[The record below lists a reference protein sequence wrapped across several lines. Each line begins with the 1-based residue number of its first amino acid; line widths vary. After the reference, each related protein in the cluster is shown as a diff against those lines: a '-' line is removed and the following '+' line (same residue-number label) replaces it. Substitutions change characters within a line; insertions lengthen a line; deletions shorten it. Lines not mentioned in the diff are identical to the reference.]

1 MSPDPARLP
10 DGRAAGHSSGQL
22 SGQSPGYRADVDGL
36 RAVAVLAVL
45 FFHAGWSRF
54 SGGFVGVDVFFVI
67 SGYVIA
73 LSLFRDL
80 DAGRF
85 SLSGFFARRARRI
98 LPALTAVL
106 LGTLL
111 VSLLVVPPVYF
122 QPFADSLV
130 AASLFFSNL
139 HFWQTSS
146 YFNNDMPFRPLLHT
160 WSLGVEE
167 QFYIAAPVCLLL
179 IQRFLGGR
187 WRLAVTLCLLASFGL
202 NLYAVRHGHIDA
214 AFYLPFTR
222 AWEFLLGVLI
232 ALAPGPGLSRGVREA
247 GVLAGLATIA
257 GAVLFYGPGTL
268 FPGLSALWPCLGAG
282 AVIWFGKPGG
292 ERAIPVLSRVL
303 ALPPVVWTGRISYS
317 LYLVHWPVLV
327 LAPFLLMRK
336 LSFGETLAALALCFL
351 LAWLLYRL
359 VETPMRRVGWKTPL
373 VLGAALACALGTA
386 VAGWAGAN
394 INARAFASQP
404 AYARVPDM
412 YGAEQAWGVGTCL
425 LRDGQSWTDWAGDT
439 CILGEGEGPPVLLFG
454 DSFAA
459 HYIPGLRESGLTAG
473 NRVIEYAMEGCP
485 PTLDPA
491 SPGGPACYAFRE
503 HVVEIASRYHV
514 RHVIVAGSWLEYG
527 TGPSVQVESTL
538 TALKAAGLEVILLGQ
553 PPNFHI
559 PPYLILARTL
569 PAETAEASLPLSR
582 EARAMNRKLAAIAA
596 RTGARFIDPSAA
608 LCPEGA
614 CLVRVRNEDIYLD
627 YGHFTLAGSSF
638 AVERYFPELLR

>member
-1 MSPDPARLP
+1 
-10 DGRAAGHSSGQL
+10 
-22 SGQSPGYRADVDGL
+22 V
-36 RAVAVLAVL
+36 
-45 FFHAGWSRF
+45 
-54 SGGFVGVDVFFVI
+54 
-67 SGYVIA
+67 
-73 LSLFRDL
+73 
-80 DAGRF
+80 
-85 SLSGFFARRARRI
+85 
-98 LPALTAVL
+98 
-106 LGTLL
+106 
-111 VSLLVVPPVYF
+111 
-122 QPFADSLV
+122 
-130 AASLFFSNL
+130 
-139 HFWQTSS
+139 
-146 YFNNDMPFRPLLHT
+146 
-160 WSLGVEE
+160 
-167 QFYIAAPVCLLL
+167 
-179 IQRFLGGR
+179 
-187 WRLAVTLCLLASFGL
+187 
-202 NLYAVRHGHIDA
+202 HG
-214 AFYLPFTR
+214 
-222 AWEFLLGVLI
+222 
-232 ALAPGPGLSRGVREA
+232 
-247 GVLAGLATIA
+247 
-257 GAVLFYGPGTL
+257 
-268 FPGLSALWPCLGAG
+268 
-282 AVIWFGKPGG
+282 
-292 ERAIPVLSRVL
+292 
-303 ALPPVVWTGRISYS
+303 
-317 LYLVHWPVLV
+317 PVLV